1 MKKDPDDHFASDQP
15 TTGRPDTRRRRN
27 AHGRTTNAR
36 QALIESA
43 IGNFAAKGFAGA
55 RVDEISAE
63 AGVNKQLV
71 YHYFSSKQGLY
82 QAALEQV
89 YAEIRAKEKALS
101 LEAMDPRTAMQQLVG
116 FSFDYLQDHPEF
128 IALLED
134 ENRNRGRYILESD
147 ELRSMHS
154 PFIQMLQETLD
165 RGVHD
170 GQFPPGY
177 DAIHLYISIAG
188 ISYFFFS
195 NNHTLSAIFGQPLD
209 TAEARAKRRAH
220 VIAFVMNALRP

>member
-1 MKKDPDDHFASDQP
+1 MAKPARR
-15 TTGRPDTRRRRN
+15 RPD
-27 AHGRTTNAR
+27 AGGRASNAR

-43 IGNFAAKGFAGA
+43 INNFAAKGFAGA
-55 RVDEISAE
+55 RVDEISTE

-82 QAALEQV
+82 QAALEHV
-89 YAEIRAKEKALS
+89 YSEIRAKEKTLS
-101 LEAMDPRTAMQQLVG
+101 LEALDPRTAMEQLVG

-134 ENRNRGRYILESD
+134 ENRNQGRYILESA

-154 PFIQMLQETLD
+154 PFIEMLQETLD
-165 RGVHD
+165 RGVR
-170 GQFPPGY
+170 GGLFPPGY

-195 NNHTLSAIFGQPLD
+195 NNHTLSAIFGTPLG
-209 TAEARAKRRAH
+209 TPQAYAARRAH